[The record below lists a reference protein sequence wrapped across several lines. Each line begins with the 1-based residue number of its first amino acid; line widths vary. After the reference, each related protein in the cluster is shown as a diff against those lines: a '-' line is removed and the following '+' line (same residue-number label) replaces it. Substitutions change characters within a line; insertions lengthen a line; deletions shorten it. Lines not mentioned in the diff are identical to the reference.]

1 MVVRTWHP
9 ATTRPTRRVHQKTEV
24 IPTDIV
30 KFSRELLDF
39 WPDHRQ
45 EALLRCNAKQ
55 GILNCCRQW
64 GKSTVAA
71 IKAVHRA
78 HFHPKSLVVVA
89 SPTERQSAEFL
100 LKARSFVI
108 ALGIHPKG
116 DGHNRSSLSLP
127 NGSRIVGLPG
137 KEAHIRGFSAVNL
150 LIIDEASRVD
160 DELYKTLRPM
170 LTVADG
176 DLWLLSTPWGKQGF
190 FHDNWEHG
198 GEGWARFRV
207 PATEC
212 VRIATDR
219 LELERAQM
227 GDAWF
232 RREYMCEFLATDT
245 QMFDS
250 DLVRAALVDGEG
262 WNL

>member
-1 MVVRTWHP
+1 LVVRTWHP
-9 ATTRPTRRVHQKTEV
+9 TTTRPNRRPRQKTDAL
-24 IPTDIV
+24 PTDTV
-30 KFSRELLDF
+30 KFARELLDF

-45 EALLRCNAKQ
+45 EALLRCDAKQ
-55 GILNCCRQW
+55 GILNCCRHW

-78 HFHPKSLVVVA
+78 HFHPKSLVAVA
-89 SPTERQSAEFL
+89 SPKERQSPGFL
-100 LKARSFVI
+100 LKARNIVI
-108 ALGIHPKG
+108 AFGIQPRV
-116 DGHNRSSLSLP
+116 DGHNRSSLSQP

-137 KEAHIRGFSAVNL
+137 RESHIRGFPAVNL

-198 GEGWARFRV
+198 GEGCANTCASFW
-207 PATEC
+207 
-212 VRIATDR
+212 
-219 LELERAQM
+219 
-227 GDAWF
+227 
-232 RREYMCEFLATDT
+232 ATDT

-250 DLVRAALVDGEG
+250 DLRAALVDGEG